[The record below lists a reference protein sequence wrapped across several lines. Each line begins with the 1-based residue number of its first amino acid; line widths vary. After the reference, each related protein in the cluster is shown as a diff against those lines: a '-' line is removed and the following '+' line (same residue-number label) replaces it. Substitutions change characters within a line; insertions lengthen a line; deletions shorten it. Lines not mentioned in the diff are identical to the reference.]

1 MRLRIGV
8 VLVVVGMAL
17 VLAGPVLAA
26 VVWEWRTG
34 DTCIWLKSGVPACD
48 ANGIVIGGL
57 FVSTAP
63 DFEASNFPI
72 NVSHTC
78 GSELV
83 LAIVNEDYEDVSG
96 GSLSDNR
103 LIIPYFRPGYMIQL
117 FGPSETCYVSHVQV
131 GDPDP
136 EPELREIIG
145 DFSPTSLLSIHCWG
159 PGHIYGQY
167 NSHRGRGAVGISAVG
182 FAYSLVAWE
191 VRHGQSMVSQRLGV

>member
-1 MRLRIGV
+1 M
-8 VLVVVGMAL
+8 
-17 VLAGPVLAA
+17 
-26 VVWEWRTG
+26 
-34 DTCIWLKSGVPACD
+34 
-48 ANGIVIGGL
+48 IGGL

-145 DFSPTSLLSIHCWG
+145 DFSPTSLLSIAGDLVTYMGSIIAIVGGVLLGFRLLGLLIRWL
-159 PGHIYGQY
+159 
-167 NSHRGRGAVGISAVG
+167 RGR
-182 FAYSLVAWE
+182 
-191 VRHGQSMVSQRLGV
+191 